1 MKYKEI
7 IYNFEYIEELL
18 GQGLLFGKK
27 KFSEELTF
35 IAYEGEIFNKN
46 SSIFIQF
53 IQKYEQD
60 KNGINDS
67 LKMALF
73 KLQNSEGFNYKEV
86 SFSILVLIFYLLQK
100 EKKNVLIS
108 DSKLIDEK
116 DDIIINNESSLNI
129 VLENKPDFISVNDNL
144 KELFQ
149 SHEFKVKHLMDVF
162 EYIELWN
169 YNEIIKNVDNK
180 YKDIID
186 EETKKKLMNFLKMM
200 LF

>member
-1 MKYKEI
+1 
-7 IYNFEYIEELL
+7 
-18 GQGLLFGKK
+18 
-27 KFSEELTF
+27 
-35 IAYEGEIFNKN
+35 
-46 SSIFIQF
+46 
-53 IQKYEQD
+53 
-60 KNGINDS
+60 
-67 LKMALF
+67 MALF

-149 SHEFKVKHLMDVF
+149 SHILQS
-162 EYIELWN
+162 
-169 YNEIIKNVDNK
+169 
-180 YKDIID
+180 
-186 EETKKKLMNFLKMM
+186 
-200 LF
+200 